1 MAVAGPISA
10 VTLTAVPGLLLTPV
24 ITSAFLTVDALAP
37 AGTTTEA
44 YAWLIAAVGTGQA
57 AGTALS
63 CALAEHPPTSA
74 ALPAVGAV
82 LTFTVLLA
90 TRRHLAGHGA
100 TARRRGRH
108 RRTPAHAAR

>member
-1 MAVAGPISA
+1 M
-10 VTLTAVPGLLLTPV
+10 
-24 ITSAFLTVDALAP
+24 DALAP

-44 YAWLIAAVGTGQA
+44 YSWLIAAVGTGQA
-57 AGTALS
+57 AGTAVS
-63 CALAEHPPTSA
+63 GALAEHPPISA

-90 TRRHLAGHGA
+90 AHRHLAVPGP
-100 TARRRGRH
+100 TARRPGRH